1 MKTLQTL
8 TLLAVLSTVSACALN
23 SAYTEDQAQADAMK
37 QCNFYDTQK
46 QRTHCMKELMAEAE
60 SKRHA
65 EVEKWD
71 AEQKAHEDEM
81 ARRGAMGLPTD

>member
-1 MKTLQTL
+1 MKTLTTL
-8 TLLAVLSTVSACALN
+8 SLVTLLSAISACALN

-46 QRTHCMKELMAEAE
+46 QRTHCMKQIMAEAE
-60 SKRHA
+60 SKRRS

-71 AEQKAHEDEM
+71 ADQKAREEDM
-81 ARRGAMGLPTD
+81 AHREAMGLPTD